1 MLTFAIEIQ
10 FIYKIIKD
18 TFILCAYCGSKKMH
32 TTKEKLEQF
41 QRLLEIMTELRAKC
55 PWDKEQTFESLRTLT
70 IEETYELADAIIK
83 NDKKEIRKELGDILL
98 HIVFYSEMGSETFD
112 FDIYDVCQGLCEKL
126 IYRHPHIFADA
137 TAENSEAVMQNWEQ
151 LKLKEKGGNKSV
163 LSGVPTSLPA
173 LIKAHRIQD
182 KARSVGFDWEERE
195 QVWGKVQEEIDEF
208 KAEVAAMDKDKM
220 EAEFGD
226 MLFSLI
232 NAARLYDINP
242 ENALERTNRKFIN
255 RFNYLESKTITVGKN
270 LKDMTLAEMDVIWE
284 EAKKLERKNL

>member
-1 MLTFAIEIQ
+1 MQIEIQ
-10 FIYKIIKD
+10 FIYKAINAH
-18 TFILCAYCGSKKMH
+18 FLCVLCVYCGSKKMH
-32 TTKEKLEQF
+32 TTEEKLEQF

-112 FDIYDVCQGLCEKL
+112 FDIYDVCKGLCEKL
-126 IYRHPHIFADA
+126 IYRHPHIFADV

-163 LSGVPTSLPA
+163 LSGVPASLPA

-195 QVWGKVQEEIDEF
+195 QVWDKVQEEIDEF

-255 RFNYLESKTITVGKN
+255 RFNYLESKTITIGKD
-270 LKDMTLAEMDVIWE
+270 LKAMTLAEMDVIWD
-284 EAKKLERKNL
+284 EAKKEERKNP